1 MTLSNKMDFSYC
13 DNIVSF
19 CKSSRTHMHL
29 CMSTY
34 VCITIGATTVEAYF
48 PKGSRWYDIYTN
60 KVVSAGGASMTLDCP
75 IDYIPVS

>member
-1 MTLSNKMDFSYC
+1 MDFSCC
-13 DNIVSF
+13 DNKVSF
-19 CKSSRTHMHL
+19 CKSSHIHTYVHI
-29 CMSTY
+29 CTYMSTY